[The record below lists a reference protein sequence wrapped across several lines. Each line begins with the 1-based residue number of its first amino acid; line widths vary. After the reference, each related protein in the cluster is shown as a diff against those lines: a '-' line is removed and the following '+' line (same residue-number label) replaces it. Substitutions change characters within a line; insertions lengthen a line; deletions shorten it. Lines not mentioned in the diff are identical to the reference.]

1 MRSLGSVCGQAV
13 YLYIAYVGIT
23 LFISLGEGIIKF
35 ASSMQQRA
43 YATGQALL
51 SRNGQNI
58 IQDSPDDTESM
69 THDSR

>member
-1 MRSLGSVCGQAV
+1 
-13 YLYIAYVGIT
+13 VGIT

-35 ASSMQQRA
+35 ATSTQKQA

-51 SRNGQNI
+51 SRNEQNI